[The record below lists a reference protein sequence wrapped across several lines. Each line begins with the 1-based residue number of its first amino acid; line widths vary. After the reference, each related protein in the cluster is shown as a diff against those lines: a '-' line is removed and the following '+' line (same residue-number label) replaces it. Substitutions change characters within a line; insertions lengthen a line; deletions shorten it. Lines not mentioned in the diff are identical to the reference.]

1 MAAKKNKSKR
11 ATGFETFNRSQQIYK
26 LLEKGII
33 ENEALSSSAT
43 DRPEQEDHIA
53 KLLGSPEAG
62 PSPSAAA
69 RPVSVKRKAARPK
82 TQKKAK
88 AKKPKSPQKR
98 AKRR

>member
-1 MAAKKNKSKR
+1 MTAKKNKSKR

-33 ENEALSSSAT
+33 ESEALSSSAT

-53 KLLGSPEAG
+53 KLLGSPESG
-62 PSPSAAA
+62 SRPSAVVK
-69 RPVSVKRKAARPK
+69 PISVKRKTAGPK

-88 AKKPKSPQKR
+88 AKKPKSPKKR
-98 AKRR
+98 ANRK

>member
-1 MAAKKNKSKR
+1 MVAKKNKSKR

-33 ENEALSSSAT
+33 ESEALSSSAT

-53 KLLGSPEAG
+53 KLLGSPDSG
-62 PSPSAAA
+62 SRPSAVVK
-69 RPVSVKRKAARPK
+69 PISVKRKNARPK

-88 AKKPKSPQKR
+88 AQKPKSPQKK